1 MRRFYKL
8 AVQKHS
14 VINLCGITGFGFES
28 HFLVLVY
35 SYYFSLFNHLYLTM
49 SLTDRFRDPHADVVS
64 ALNISLCFAALI
76 ITLFIIIRV
85 GNKTYNNKKPQQ
97 CWNWALSAVR
107 HECNF
112 MQNCV
117 IRLSGSLPGLSI
129 LAFSV
134 SVVVFIRSCLFS
146 LYE

>member
-85 GNKTYNNKKPQQ
+85 GNKIYNNKKPQQ
-97 CWNWALSAVR
+97 CWN
-107 HECNF
+107 
-112 MQNCV
+112 
-117 IRLSGSLPGLSI
+117 
-129 LAFSV
+129 
-134 SVVVFIRSCLFS
+134 
-146 LYE
+146 